1 MKRAA
6 PPAPPAARAHRPPPA
21 RGANLIELMIGLT
34 IGLMVVAAALATQ
47 VGVQV
52 SAGTLS
58 DRARLQDRA
67 DAVLRNIAHQA
78 EIAGALVVQPEAA
91 GSPTVRVVST
101 TVGIA
106 AADAGGLTG
115 LHVYGTE
122 GGSDPD
128 TLAVARQHDPDGTAT
143 PMLECTGST
152 GAAAA
157 GTTLQSVY
165 ALDTGTGLLRCT
177 GTGAST
183 ATVTLAE
190 GVEDFQVLY
199 GVKSGAWAGRAVRWR
214 NATDVTSGSN
224 LWSRVQTLD
233 LCVQLAGEVKGHP
246 QVSGTRTG
254 CRGAVL
260 PADGKL
266 RVVAR
271 RVVVIRN
278 ALLER

>member
-1 MKRAA
+1 MKRVD
-6 PPAPPAARAHRPPPA
+6 PPARPAARARRPAPA

-34 IGLMVVAAALATQ
+34 IGLMVVVAALATQ
-47 VGVQV
+47 VGVQL

-67 DAVLRNIAHQA
+67 DAVLRNIAGQA

-91 GSPTVRVVST
+91 GAPIVRLVST
-101 TVGIA
+101 TAGIA
-106 AADAGGLTG
+106 AADAGGVSG
-115 LHVYGTE
+115 LHVYGEE
-122 GGSDPD
+122 GGTSNPD
-128 TLAVARQHDPDGTAT
+128 SLAVARQHDPDGTAT

-152 GAAAA
+152 GTAAA
-157 GTTLQSVY
+157 GTTMQSVY
-165 ALDTGTGLLRCT
+165 TLNAQGLLRCT

-199 GVKSGAWAGRAVRWR
+199 GLKDGAWTSRTLRWMT
-214 NATDVTSGSN
+214 ATAVTSGN
-224 LWSRVQTLD
+224 LWPQVQALD
-233 LCVQLAGEVKGHP
+233 LCVQLVGDVKGNP
-246 QVSGTRTG
+246 QVTDTRTG
-254 CRGAVL
+254 CRGTAL

-266 RVVAR
+266 RVAAR

-278 ALLER
+278 TLLER